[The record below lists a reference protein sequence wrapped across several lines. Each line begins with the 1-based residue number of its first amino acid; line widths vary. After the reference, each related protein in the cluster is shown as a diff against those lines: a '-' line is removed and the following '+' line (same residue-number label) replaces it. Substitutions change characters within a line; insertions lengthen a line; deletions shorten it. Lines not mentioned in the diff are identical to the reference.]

1 VSGLGVS
8 QSNARELLRPDV
20 LARLKNLDLVARS
33 VVEGF
38 LIGLHR
44 SPKFG
49 FSQEFAE
56 YRPYNEGDDPRFIDW
71 NVYARSEKMFIKR
84 FLGETNSHLMLL
96 LDASA
101 SMGFGGP
108 PVTKLRYA
116 QYLAASLAYL
126 ASRQHDAVGC
136 MIFDEEVRDFR
147 APSSQSGKLQGV
159 LHCIDSA
166 EARTGTKFD
175 KPFDK
180 FHEQSIRR
188 GLVAVISDFYCDIDH
203 LLESVRPLAWQGQDV
218 VLFQVLDEQ
227 ELRPEFTGNVLLE
240 DLESGEAVEVA
251 PEFMRDAYPERMQ
264 AHIDELSRAAKG
276 IGADHV
282 LVNTRDSLDL
292 ALRNY
297 LLFRQRRQ

>member
-1 VSGLGVS
+1 VSGLGVNRS
-8 QSNARELLRPDV
+8 TARELLQPEV
-20 LARLKNLDLVARS
+20 LSRLKNLDLVARS

-56 YRPYNEGDDPRFIDW
+56 YRPYTEGDDPRFIDW
-71 NVYARSEKMFIKR
+71 NVYARSEKMFVKR

-108 PVTKLRYA
+108 PVTKLRYG
-116 QYLAASLAYL
+116 QYLGASLAYL

-147 APSSQSGKLQGV
+147 PPSSRAGKLQSV

-166 EARTGTKFD
+166 EARTGTKFE

-188 GLVAVISDFYCDIDH
+188 GLVAVISDFYCDIEH
-203 LLESVRPLAWQGQDV
+203 LLESVQPLAWQGQDV

-227 ELRPEFTGNVLLE
+227 ELNPAFGDNVLLE
-240 DLESGEAVEVA
+240 DLETGEAVEVA
-251 PEFMRDAYPERMQ
+251 PEFMRDAYPERMR
-264 AHIDELSRAAKG
+264 AHIDGLSRAASG
-276 IGADHV
+276 VGADHV